1 MPLGPITNYYT
12 SCVEAKK
19 TEFSP
24 ILFGDGRL
32 RGLSGFRGSRRFFRF
47 ETGFAKRFG
56 IRQPEKCPGVGGGN
70 RRQFGGTQSADFG
83 QLGGRER
90 GTGRLVELAAEWMR
104 GQVGAVGFDHQPVER
119 DPGGHV
125 AQRVERLV
133 GEGDHSREREMQA
146 QSKVDFGLVPRSR
159 ERVHDPA
166 DRPAEL
172 LQLLNDVG
180 LAVAGMNH
188 DRKVMIVREGQVAVE
203 PLLLFGER
211 GVVPVPVQARFT
223 DGHNTWSSDHV
234 EDDGPIF
241 LAGFGGLVGVNAD
254 GGEDPPMLLYEL
266 ECPRARGGGRPD
278 GDDLGHPLLGG
289 PRQHALEVGAQPSV
303 VEMRVGVDQGGAV
316 SGWGIHR
323 WAAPRQVRSKFPG
336 FRPPWARPQSLQGNY
351 LSILRQLDNPVN
363 LVFNCAPGPGLKISF
378 VGLGPSGAWVAPCAQ
393 DVCHAPEHPG
403 GSKEVLLVLAHHKSE
418 LRAPGMRGSS
428 SVGSRLFNVGPVTRT
443 TARRRRVLSTPRRRR
458 MSVDLVRIVDSI
470 HRDKNISKDILFEGI
485 QSALTTAAR
494 KHYPEAGEI
503 EVRIDPDSGA
513 IEATKDGV
521 KMDPSDL
528 GRIAAQ
534 TAKQV
539 IIQKIRE
546 AERDS
551 LFDEFEDQRSD
562 LVTGTVQR
570 FEGGAVIVNL
580 GKTDAILPR
589 SEQIPGESY
598 HPNER
603 IRAIILDVR
612 KVGQRVKIIL
622 SRTHPDFVRR
632 LFELEI
638 PEIADQIIAIRALAR
653 EAGYR
658 SKVAVTSIDTKVDAV
673 GACVGVRGTRIKNIV
688 DELGGERIDIVRWNE
703 SLQVLIPNALQPAEI
718 DEVMLCH
725 LLGRGIVLVRD
736 DQLSLAIGRRGQ
748 NVRLASKLVGWDIE
762 IMTAEELEEVIE
774 KAVKAFEK
782 IEVVDTELAERL
794 VEQGILSYDDLSV
807 MEIADLVST
816 IEGLTEE
823 QAVEIVARA
832 EVLAEEQTDELPRR
846 KGSRGAAAASPVIE
860 TLEEGETESAVDP
873 SAVEQEGGDEFADE
887 DADDLEP
894 TPDASIEELDSALPT
909 ELRSAI
915 DGEPTPD
922 DGTDLE
928 RDEASDEEIH
938 DVALAVESSSYSPQ
952 GHEVT
957 SPPSENDQGE
967 GIRIATEAVEQTA
980 PERTSGAPSSSPRA
994 NRPAQDGEDQS
1005 DD

>member
-1 MPLGPITNYYT
+1 
-12 SCVEAKK
+12 
-19 TEFSP
+19 
-24 ILFGDGRL
+24 
-32 RGLSGFRGSRRFFRF
+32 
-47 ETGFAKRFG
+47 
-56 IRQPEKCPGVGGGN
+56 
-70 RRQFGGTQSADFG
+70 
-83 QLGGRER
+83 
-90 GTGRLVELAAEWMR
+90 
-104 GQVGAVGFDHQPVER
+104 
-119 DPGGHV
+119 
-125 AQRVERLV
+125 
-133 GEGDHSREREMQA
+133 
-146 QSKVDFGLVPRSR
+146 
-159 ERVHDPA
+159 
-166 DRPAEL
+166 
-172 LQLLNDVG
+172 
-180 LAVAGMNH
+180 
-188 DRKVMIVREGQVAVE
+188 
-203 PLLLFGER
+203 
-211 GVVPVPVQARFT
+211 
-223 DGHNTWSSDHV
+223 
-234 EDDGPIF
+234 
-241 LAGFGGLVGVNAD
+241 
-254 GGEDPPMLLYEL
+254 
-266 ECPRARGGGRPD
+266 
-278 GDDLGHPLLGG
+278 
-289 PRQHALEVGAQPSV
+289 
-303 VEMRVGVDQGGAV
+303 
-316 SGWGIHR
+316 
-323 WAAPRQVRSKFPG
+323 
-336 FRPPWARPQSLQGNY
+336 
-351 LSILRQLDNPVN
+351 
-363 LVFNCAPGPGLKISF
+363 
-378 VGLGPSGAWVAPCAQ
+378 
-393 DVCHAPEHPG
+393 
-403 GSKEVLLVLAHHKSE
+403 
-418 LRAPGMRGSS
+418 
-428 SVGSRLFNVGPVTRT
+428 
-443 TARRRRVLSTPRRRR
+443 

-513 IEATKDGV
+513 IDATKDGV
-521 KMDPSDL
+521 KMDPAEL

-551 LFDEFEDQRSD
+551 LFDEFEDQRGD

-638 PEIADQIIAIRALAR
+638 PEIADQVIAIRALAR

-762 IMTAEELEEVIE
+762 IMTAEELDEVIE
-774 KAVKAFEK
+774 KAVKSFEK

-794 VEQGILSYDDLSV
+794 VEQGILSFDDLSV
-807 MEIADLVST
+807 MEITDLVNT

-823 QAVEIVARA
+823 QAVEIVTKA
-832 EVLAEEQTDELPRR
+832 EALAELQTEDLPRR
-846 KGSRGAAAASPVIE
+846 KGARSAAPAEPTVVQERPDQEEARGDGDGAADTDSTGEMSTNDGDFLDDDNLDAADKDAA
-860 TLEEGETESAVDP
+860 TA
-873 SAVEQEGGDEFADE
+873 EF
-887 DADDLEP
+887 
-894 TPDASIEELDSALPT
+894 DSALPT
-909 ELRSAI
+909 ESA
-915 DGEPTPD
+915 DAVVDDLSPD
-922 DGTDLE
+922 DSTDSE
-928 RDEASDEEIH
+928 HDEASEDQIH
-938 DVALAVESSSYSPQ
+938 DLALAVETSGYPSQ

-957 SPPSENDQGE
+957 QAPSEEDQGE
-967 GIRIATEAVEQTA
+967 TIRIVTEAVLEGGQAVAATPPMDSAADSSA
-980 PERTSGAPSSSPRA
+980 PPRPSGPPSSTSRSKERPGKIEGRA
-994 NRPAQDGEDQS
+994 HDVS
-1005 DD
+1005 

>member
-1 MPLGPITNYYT
+1 
-12 SCVEAKK
+12 
-19 TEFSP
+19 
-24 ILFGDGRL
+24 
-32 RGLSGFRGSRRFFRF
+32 
-47 ETGFAKRFG
+47 
-56 IRQPEKCPGVGGGN
+56 
-70 RRQFGGTQSADFG
+70 
-83 QLGGRER
+83 
-90 GTGRLVELAAEWMR
+90 
-104 GQVGAVGFDHQPVER
+104 
-119 DPGGHV
+119 
-125 AQRVERLV
+125 
-133 GEGDHSREREMQA
+133 
-146 QSKVDFGLVPRSR
+146 
-159 ERVHDPA
+159 
-166 DRPAEL
+166 
-172 LQLLNDVG
+172 
-180 LAVAGMNH
+180 
-188 DRKVMIVREGQVAVE
+188 
-203 PLLLFGER
+203 
-211 GVVPVPVQARFT
+211 
-223 DGHNTWSSDHV
+223 
-234 EDDGPIF
+234 
-241 LAGFGGLVGVNAD
+241 
-254 GGEDPPMLLYEL
+254 
-266 ECPRARGGGRPD
+266 
-278 GDDLGHPLLGG
+278 
-289 PRQHALEVGAQPSV
+289 
-303 VEMRVGVDQGGAV
+303 
-316 SGWGIHR
+316 
-323 WAAPRQVRSKFPG
+323 
-336 FRPPWARPQSLQGNY
+336 
-351 LSILRQLDNPVN
+351 
-363 LVFNCAPGPGLKISF
+363 
-378 VGLGPSGAWVAPCAQ
+378 
-393 DVCHAPEHPG
+393 
-403 GSKEVLLVLAHHKSE
+403 
-418 LRAPGMRGSS
+418 
-428 SVGSRLFNVGPVTRT
+428 
-443 TARRRRVLSTPRRRR
+443 

-485 QSALTTAAR
+485 QSALSTAAR
-494 KHYPEAGEI
+494 KHYPEASEI

-521 KMDPSDL
+521 KMDPSEL

-774 KAVKAFEK
+774 KAVKAFER
-782 IEVVDTELAERL
+782 IDNVDVELAERL
-794 VEQGILSYDDLSV
+794 VEQGILSFDDLSV
-807 MEIADLVST
+807 MEISDLVNT

-823 QAVEIVARA
+823 QAQEIVSRA
-832 EVLAEEQTDELPRR
+832 EVLAEEQTEELPRR
-846 KGSRGAAAASPVIE
+846 KGSRGAASEPAPVIE
-860 TLEEGETESAVDP
+860 SPPEEGDAEGAALLSDTEPQGDDDYVDVDADQG
-873 SAVEQEGGDEFADE
+873 SDNDASVIAEGG
-887 DADDLEP
+887 
-894 TPDASIEELDSALPT
+894 SALPT
-909 ELRSAI
+909 ESTAATVS
-915 DGEPTPD
+915 EPFSND
-922 DGTDLE
+922 STDSE
-928 RDEASDEEIH
+928 RDEASEEDIH
-938 DVALAVESSSYSPQ
+938 DVALAVETSSYSPQ

-957 SPPSENDQGE
+957 SPPSENDQGD
-967 GIRIATEAVEQTA
+967 GIRIVTEAVEQTA
-980 PERTSGAPSSSPRA
+980 PKRASGASKPTSRA
-994 NRPAQDGEDQS
+994 DRVAENAGNGSGGDS
-1005 DD
+1005 